1 MVKWNF
7 ASASV
12 GCFKINEI
20 MIFLS
25 AGIPS
30 QTPIPGREFFGKGNI
45 PAIREAVMAFTKVCM
60 DYKIP
65 ICFGGHQAISPL
77 VYEIAKDY
85 GDQFSKNVLI
95 YQSEWFKGKTPQEV
109 SYYDRLIWTHKEK
122 DIPSSVDRMR
132 HEMFS
137 NKFVCGIFIGGM
149 DGIISE
155 AKEFHESNPYADMI
169 VVPNTGGAAQVL
181 EERTKLTFQRVPDT
195 FAYVAEF
202 KKILEKY
209 KGYGI

>member
-1 MVKWNF
+1 M
-7 ASASV
+7 
-12 GCFKINEI
+12 NEI

-30 QTPIPGREFFGKGNI
+30 QTPISGREFFGKGNI

-65 ICFGGHQAISPL
+65 ICFGGHPAISPL

-85 GDQFSKNVLI
+85 GDDFSKNVLI

-109 SYYDRLIWTHKEK
+109 SYYNRLIWTHMEK

-137 NKFVCGIFIGGM
+137 NKFVCGVFIGGM
-149 DGIISE
+149 DGIICE
-155 AKEFHESNPYADMI
+155 AKEFHECNPNSDMI
-169 VVPNTGGAAQVL
+169 AVPNTGGAARVL
-181 EERTKLTFQRVPDT
+181 QKRTGFKYEEMPDT
-195 FAYVAEF
+195 YAYVAEF
-202 KKILEKY
+202 RKLLEKY
-209 KGYGI
+209 RE

>member
-1 MVKWNF
+1 
-7 ASASV
+7 
-12 GCFKINEI
+12 

-65 ICFGGHQAISPL
+65 ICFGGHPAISPL

-109 SYYDRLIWTHKEK
+109 SYYERLIWTHKEK

-137 NKFVCGIFIGGM
+137 NKFVCGVFIGGM

-209 KGYGI
+209 KSYDI